1 MAIVQ
6 KKRLIDILV
15 MAEKI
20 TTFQLQN
27 ALKTQKLLGKKLG
40 EVLIDR

>member
-6 KKRLIDILV
+6 KKRLGDILV

-27 ALKTQKLLGKKLG
+27 ALKTQNF
-40 EVLIDR
+40 